1 MTGRG
6 SPSRWVLPC
15 LLVLASGCDGGTPPA
30 QATPTA
36 TATSATTAAEV
47 AATDAGGD
55 ADADAD
61 ADAGE
66 DADAAADAADA
77 AADAWVEPTCPDDM
91 VRPGRFFCV
100 DRYEGHLVVVGP
112 DGAVTPHPHYEVPES
127 GVTYW
132 ARSEKDVFP
141 QAYISRTVAQAACKA
156 AGKRLCSREE
166 WMRGC
171 RGPKGWTFP
180 YGNRR
185 KAKACNSSKD
195 HLLQQMFGSNPKKW
209 SYNDVFNNPKLAQ
222 EPGYLAVTGFFPEC
236 LSADGAYDMV
246 GNLHEW
252 VSDSVGEDV
261 LEKLGARQ
269 GRAQRS
275 AMAGRQW
282 HVHGRILQHDR
293 PARPRVLLHHV
304 RARAEVPRL
313 FDGLPL
319 LQEPAA
325 PAEREEGEGEE
336 EEVTPDETGSL
347 AGRRGLAC
355 SARRGS
361 GPLAAPSFS

>member
-236 LSADGAYDMV
+236 MSADVAFDMV

-261 LEKLGARQ
+261 LEKLGAEKVERNTQ
-269 GRAQRS
+269 PWQVGNGMFMGGFFSTTDQ
-275 AMAGRQW
+275 
-282 HVHGRILQHDR
+282 HGPGCFFTTIAHEPRYHDYSTGFRCCKSLPR
-293 PARPRVLLHHV
+293 PPK
-304 RARAEVPRL
+304 EKK
-313 FDGLPL
+313 
-319 LQEPAA
+319 PAKKKK
-325 PAEREEGEGEE
+325 
-336 EEVTPDETGSL
+336 
-347 AGRRGLAC
+347 
-355 SARRGS
+355 
-361 GPLAAPSFS
+361 

>member
-1 MTGRG
+1 MKGRG

-15 LLVLASGCDGGTPPA
+15 LLVLASGCDGGSPPA

-61 ADAGE
+61 AGE
-66 DADAAADAADA
+66 DADADADAGDA

-236 LSADGAYDMV
+236 MSADGAFDMV

-261 LEKLGARQ
+261 LEKLGAEKVERNTQ
-269 GRAQRS
+269 PWQVGNGMFMGGFFSTTDQ
-275 AMAGRQW
+275 
-282 HVHGRILQHDR
+282 HGPGCFFTTFAHEPRYHDYSTGFRCCKSLPR
-293 PARPRVLLHHV
+293 PPK
-304 RARAEVPRL
+304 EKKEK
-313 FDGLPL
+313 GKKK
-319 LQEPAA
+319 
-325 PAEREEGEGEE
+325 
-336 EEVTPDETGSL
+336 
-347 AGRRGLAC
+347 
-355 SARRGS
+355 
-361 GPLAAPSFS
+361 